1 MHKGNTL
8 GRACY
13 HNHNSLTHCYLT
25 TTVLPLIAGKIPKS
39 VFAQRHPNNMRL
51 QIPQKF
57 RRNSHMVKEAGYD
70 ESAKEIIA
78 LMAERLGLADFRD
91 TNILDVGCGTRFSA
105 YMINNEVPV
114 KATPALMSTKK
125 LLIFCKQLQAL
136 LMHVFIMHTG
146 RFATHFTTQQARR
159 CHCKHIC
166 LLPDRLMS
174 FGCFC
179 FYALDPDDAAAMLR
193 ILRQHIASHGK
204 LIFTCRINNT
214 VDGFVD
220 RVPEQPLL
228 RAVFSQTLMEKMIIE
243 SGWTIDHFYKN
254 DPRDFIRN
262 YYICS
267 PR

>member
-1 MHKGNTL
+1 
-8 GRACY
+8 
-13 HNHNSLTHCYLT
+13 
-25 TTVLPLIAGKIPKS
+25 
-39 VFAQRHPNNMRL
+39 MRL

-114 KATPALMSTKK
+114 KSYTGIDVDEEIIDFLQTAASPVDARFHYAHWPVRNALYNPAGAPLS
-125 LLIFCKQLQAL
+125 LQTHLPVAGSFDVIWL
-136 LMHVFIMHTG
+136 FSVF
-146 RFATHFTTQQARR
+146 TH
-159 CHCKHIC
+159 
-166 LLPDRLMS
+166 
-174 FGCFC
+174 
-179 FYALDPDDAAAMLR
+179 LDPDDAAAMLR

-204 LIFTCRINNT
+204 LIFTCRFNNT

-220 RVPEQPLL
+220 RIPEQPLL

-267 PR
+267 PRR